1 MVTLERVKSKGA
13 TSWDVCH
20 EHGLKMHSVSGRFT
34 WLKQSRQ
41 VIVVG
46 KRTPAGAGI
55 SQVFVL
61 PEYARGRFEPE
72 PEPASQ
78 AQAIPEDDEPAANSP
93 EDLGLVTPTA
103 RPYGVETPEPE
114 NPISNASTKA
124 VQVPDLRKFVDWVHA
139 QGVPVHADVK
149 VGHCALAFS
158 GLCVA
163 DLRWL
168 CQAIRQ
174 AGRAPAPATMK
185 KSVFARDVSILR
197 PGHDLE
203 TTQKLSKSDH

>member
-1 MVTLERVKSKGA
+1 MVTLQRVGAYGA
-13 TSWDVCH
+13 TPWEVCD
-20 EHGLKMHSVSGRFT
+20 EHRLKMHSVSGRFT

-46 KRTPAGAGI
+46 KRTPAGAGV

-61 PEYARGRFEPE
+61 PDYARGRGEPE

-78 AQAIPEDDEPAANSP
+78 AQEIPEEDDEPAANSP
-93 EDLGLVTPTA
+93 EDLGLVTSAP
-103 RPYGVETPEPE
+103 RPYGVKTPEPE
-114 NPISNASTKA
+114 KPTSNASSHA
-124 VQVPDLRKFVDWVHA
+124 VQVPDLRKFVDWV
-139 QGVPVHADVK
+139 QDQDVPIHADVT
-149 VGHCALAFS
+149 VGHCQVSFS
-158 GLCVA
+158 GLCVS

-174 AGRAPAPATMK
+174 AGRAPAPATMLK
-185 KSVFARDVSILR
+185 AVRARDVAILR

-203 TTQKLSKSDH
+203 TTQKRP